1 MTLVLVIAS
10 AVLAIAAAA
19 VPAATGAS
27 TASAGAGG
35 RDLDIVIPYTTL
47 PGGGKLPLLVMG
59 DGVGWGRGTNCKTPA
74 RACLPVYRAC
84 LSSCCIRTSAAGG
97 CVFTGCNHALI
108 IIALILGLRRDAVG
122 EPDRPRGGHRYCVG
136 L

>member
-1 MTLVLVIAS
+1 MTMVLVIAA

-19 VPAATGAS
+19 VPAAT
-27 TASAGAGG
+27 ASAGAGG
-35 RDLDIVIPYTTL
+35 RDSDIVIPYTTL

-84 LSSCCIRTSAAGG
+84 LSSCCIRTSAAGASLQG
-97 CVFTGCNHALI
+97 AI
-108 IIALILGLRRDAVG
+108 MR
-122 EPDRPRGGHRYCVG
+122 
-136 L
+136 